1 MVLACQAGRLT
12 AGNRD
17 TLTLPHSAAL
27 IRPPRW
33 REPQQA
39 LGQRVVG
46 EVAKRTHDDVDRAG
60 TRLLDIDILPQ
71 PDDETCG
78 PTCLHAVYRYWGD
91 GRTLHEVIDSVRS
104 LNKAGAGR
112 GTLAVMLGAHALR
125 SGYAASLYTFN
136 LLMFDPTWFDD
147 GGHADP
153 ELLRQKLSAQLAAK
167 GDAADPRFPVATE
180 NYLDFLALGGRI
192 MFRDLTSELISG
204 FIGVGKPV
212 LTGVSATYLYKCAR
226 EFGPNDDYDD
236 VRGEPTGHFV
246 VVHGYDEAK
255 RMVRVADPLADNP
268 GFEAQS
274 YDIPLARLVPAI
286 MLGVLT
292 YDANL
297 LIIEPQ
303 SGERQP

>member
-1 MVLACQAGRLT
+1 MAEDLVGRSGST
-12 AGNRD
+12 RD
-17 TLTLPHSAAL
+17 DPEKTSPATRS
-27 IRPPRW
+27 
-33 REPQQA
+33 
-39 LGQRVVG
+39 
-46 EVAKRTHDDVDRAG
+46 
-60 TRLLDIDILPQ
+60 RLLDIDILPQ
-71 PDDETCG
+71 PNDEACG

-91 GRTLHEVIDSVRS
+91 SRMLAEVIDSARS
-104 LNKAGAGR
+104 LNTAGAGR

-125 SGYAASLYTFN
+125 SGYRASLYTFN
-136 LLMFDPTWFDD
+136 LLMFDPTWFDER
-147 GGHADP
+147 GVAEPGA
-153 ELLRQKLSAQLAAK
+153 LREKLAAQLAAK

-180 NYLDFLALGGRI
+180 SYLDFLSLGGRI
-192 MFRDLTSELISG
+192 LFRDLTSELISG
-204 FIGVGKPV
+204 FISSGRPV

-236 VRGEPTGHFV
+236 IRGEPTGHFV
-246 VVHGYDEAK
+246 VVHGYDRAG

-297 LIIEPQ
+297 LILEPATELATP
-303 SGERQP
+303 SENTAGAVPRNP